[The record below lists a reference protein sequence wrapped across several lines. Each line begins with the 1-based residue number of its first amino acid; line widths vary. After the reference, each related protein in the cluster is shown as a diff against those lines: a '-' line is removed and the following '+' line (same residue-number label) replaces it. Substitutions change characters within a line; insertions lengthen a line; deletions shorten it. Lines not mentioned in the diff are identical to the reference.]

1 MEEGQ
6 GHTQAAGHAQTDS
19 VEPLIQQHQGSPDSG
34 VAVTAGL
41 IDTSPGHNIPSN
53 VPQQCSS
60 ILGAGAAAL
69 PQATASWLGHSRR
82 SEITNSSVNLSL
94 HSDFT
99 PLTADRTGCVVHP
112 EDDSNHGRFVC
123 SKDNRRSM
131 DFTPDMDT
139 GKEQTQLKEIG

>member
-41 IDTSPGHNIPSN
+41 INSSPGPNIPSN

-69 PQATASWLGHSRR
+69 PQAAVSWQGHSRH
-82 SEITNSSVNLSL
+82 SEIPNSSVNLSL

-112 EDDSNHGRFVC
+112 TDDSSHGRLVC
-123 SKDNRRSM
+123 GKDNRRSM
-131 DFTPDMDT
+131 EYIPNMDT
-139 GKEQTQLKEIG
+139 GKEQTKRKEIG